1 MYKIETH
8 LHTKVCSSCGFLA
21 PETILAGY
29 REAGYSAIAVTDH
42 FSRHNFTKMGW
53 ATRKEDWS
61 IDVFLEGYHRMEAL
75 GREVGITIYRGAE
88 VRFDGSPNDYLLY
101 NYPLSLLEDPEAVFT
116 MGLAAFYQRCQAAGA
131 LLIQAHPNRET
142 STPGDLRYLD
152 GLEVLNTHPRHEN
165 DNHKTQ
171 ALIATAPHLIG
182 LGGSDC
188 HRLPDIAGGGIQ
200 ADILPKD
207 DAGFVQLLRSKN
219 FQLLGK

>member
-8 LHTKVCSSCGFLA
+8 LHTKSGSSCGHLSA
-21 PETILAGY
+21 EAIIAGY
-29 REAGYSAIAVTDH
+29 KEAGYSAICVTDH
-42 FSRHNFTKMGW
+42 FSRYNFGKMGW
-53 ATRKEDWS
+53 PTNKEDWS
-61 IDVFLEGYHRMEAL
+61 VDRLLEGYRQVAAL
-75 GREVGITIYRGAE
+75 GKEAGITVYRGAE

-101 NYPLSLLEDPEAVFT
+101 NYPLSLLEDPEAVFA
-116 MGLAAFYQRCQAAGA
+116 MGLAAFYARCQEAGA

-171 ALIATAPHLIG
+171 ALLETAPHLIG

-188 HRLPDIAGGGIQ
+188 HQLPDIAGGGIQ
-200 ADILPKD
+200 ADVLPKD
-207 DAGFVQLLRSKN
+207 EAAFVQLLRSKN